1 MTPKSIFYRKGMM
14 IQSVFQNMSKARL
27 LFSAAVLTGICIV
40 LVHLVFYTGFDY
52 RDSASV
58 YGFMARSLADGEYA
72 DAFHPGI
79 PLLNVLCSR
88 VFTVFG
94 VPPDLAMSAV
104 SCLFYLATIPF
115 LYLFLK
121 CFVPDCPAAFGALLF
136 ACAPKIIRFSCT
148 GLIDSGKIFFLVAGL
163 YFSYRTVQ
171 SKFRSYGFAVGFGA
185 ALGGLSLAR
194 SEGIGNAGVIFG
206 CTVLFW
212 LADVLREKRLMPVL
226 PLLTTLL
233 VWALPLAGRVWIN
246 WHFCGR
252 PVYDERLHDKLLSL
266 LGAHPAV
273 AEEAAEQIAISSK
286 PVESNLEFWIELLR
300 KNIVGNYE
308 VYFGLE
314 VLCIV
319 LLILAARGGKW
330 RILWPDGKVPE
341 FFRWQPFFIVPVLSV
356 VFNILIFRI
365 TNLHAYRYFLMNIPL
380 FMVFNVMACWW
391 IWSWAVRLLPRPLV
405 FAGVAGIVA
414 ILFFQVKNGVDNIIS
429 EDASLSR
436 RFGREAGAVMREEK
450 ADGTVLFRMACIE
463 WYYSGMKRAV
473 PVEKRVDYS
482 TFGDFDFALVRKDE
496 EDMQPIM
503 ERRDDVREIPLPPE
517 SSLRLFRKLNKE

>member
-1 MTPKSIFYRKGMM
+1 MM

-27 LFSAAVLTGICIV
+27 LLFAAVLTGICIV
-40 LVHLVFYTGFDY
+40 VIHLVFYTGFDY
-52 RDSASV
+52 RDSANV
-58 YGFMARSLADGEYA
+58 YGFMARALAEGEYA

-88 VFTVFG
+88 IFTVFG
-94 VPPDLAMSAV
+94 MPPDWAMSAV

-115 LYLFLK
+115 LYLFLR
-121 CFVPDCPAAFGALLF
+121 CFVPDSLSAFGALLF

-163 YFSYRTVQ
+163 YFSYGMVR
-171 SKFRSYGFAVGFGA
+171 SRFRSYGFAVGLGA

-194 SEGIGNAGVIFG
+194 SEGIANAGIIFG

-226 PLLTTLL
+226 PMLTTPA
-233 VWALPLAGRVWIN
+233 VWALALGGRIWIN

-252 PVYDERLHDKLLSL
+252 PVYDERIHEKLLSL
-266 LGAHPAV
+266 FGVHSAAV
-273 AEEAAEQIAISSK
+273 AEAAEQVAIAAE
-286 PVESNLEFWIELLR
+286 PAESNLEFWIELLR

-308 VYFGLE
+308 LYFGLE
-314 VLCIV
+314 VLCVV
-319 LLILAARGGKW
+319 LLVLATRGGKW
-330 RILWPDGKVPE
+330 RMLWPDGKVPE
-341 FFRWQPFFIVPVLSV
+341 FFRWQPYFLVPVLSV

-414 ILFFQVKNGVDNIIS
+414 VLFFQVENGVDNIIS
-429 EDASLSR
+429 EDASRNR
-436 RFGREAGAVMREEK
+436 RLGREAGAVMRGEK

-473 PVEKRVDYS
+473 PVEKRVNYS

-496 EDMQPIM
+496 EDMQSIM

-517 SSLRLFRKLNKE
+517 GTLRLFRKLNKE

>member
-1 MTPKSIFYRKGMM
+1 M
-14 IQSVFQNMSKARL
+14 ISSAFQIVANARAL
-27 LFSAAVLTGICIV
+27 LWAALLIGVCITATRLVIYTGI
-40 LVHLVFYTGFDY
+40 DY
-52 RDSASV
+52 RDSANV
-58 YGFMARSLADGEYA
+58 YSFMARSLAEGEYA
-72 DAFHPGI
+72 DAFHPSI
-79 PLLNVLCSR
+79 PMLNVLFSR

-94 VPPDLAMSAV
+94 MPADQAMSLV
-104 SCLFYLATIPF
+104 SCIFYVATIPF

-121 CFVPDCPAAFGALLF
+121 CFVPESLSAFGALLF

-163 YFSYRTVQ
+163 YFSYRMVQ
-171 SKFRSYGFAVGFGA
+171 SKFRSYGVAVGFGA

-226 PLLTTLL
+226 PLLTTLA
-233 VWALPLAGRVWIN
+233 VWALTLAGRVWIN

-252 PVYDERLHDKLLSL
+252 PVYDERIHVKLLTL
-266 LGAHPAV
+266 LGMHP
-273 AEEAAEQIAISSK
+273 EAAEQAAASAE
-286 PVESNLEFWIELLR
+286 PVESNLEIWIELLR

-314 VLCIV
+314 VLCVV
-319 LLILAARGGKW
+319 LLVLAARGGKW
-330 RILWPDGKVPE
+330 RKLWPDGKVPE

-405 FAGVAGIVA
+405 FAGVAGIIA

-429 EDASLSR
+429 EDASRNR
-436 RFGREAGAVMREEK
+436 RFGREAGAVMRGEK
-450 ADGTVLFRMACIE
+450 ADGTVMFRMACIE

-473 PVEKRVDYS
+473 PVEARVDYT
-482 TFGDFDFALVRKDE
+482 TFGDFDFVLVRKDE
-496 EDMQPIM
+496 EDMLPIM

-517 SSLRLFRKLNKE
+517 STLRLFRKLNKE